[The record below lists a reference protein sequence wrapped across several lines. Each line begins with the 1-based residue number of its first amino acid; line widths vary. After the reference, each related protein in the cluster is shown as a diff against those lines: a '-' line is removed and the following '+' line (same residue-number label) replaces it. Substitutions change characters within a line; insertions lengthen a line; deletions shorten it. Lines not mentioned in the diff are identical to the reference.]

1 MKADKE
7 LTEYIQK
14 RYVFKL
20 RMLNQYESH
29 GDDRFKHILT
39 MGELSGLRDIGMV
52 IGATLTECENCQWWG
67 NVCGPDNYPDY
78 VCNPKVCVHF
88 IEKPNT

>member
-7 LTEYIQK
+7 LNEYIQK

-20 RMLNQYESH
+20 RMLKKYNAG

-39 MGELSGLRDIGMV
+39 MGELSGLREIGMLLDT
-52 IGATLTECENCQWWG
+52 TLTDCANCQAWG
-67 NVCGPDNYPDY
+67 NVCSPDSYPDY
-78 VCNPKVCVHF
+78 VCNPKACDHF
-88 IEKPNT
+88 EIREE